1 MEPLRTIFAPSR
13 CPLKMQL
20 SSQFPQLGPKTK
32 SAQTRSLRAQTSN
45 HWTNALAISYANPR
59 SQLIRVL
66 AVTANKYPHPKLWKR
81 IWCHAGVHDFPHIFH
96 LHNVTVTE
104 ITGRVAN
111 NIQRRP
117 LVFLDHPCS
126 FFVSKVMFQFPNNSR
141 NEHFQR
147 WRKSNQW
154 PMFLFEIYLKVLHT
168 SLFLKYANNYCEWY
182 VEGLKS
188 KSWKSKE
195 IPGQNNLLW
204 CLLPFYAPALVHQH
218 FNHWCFLHIQGLVIY
233 IFAKIRFPIKQ
244 IAGLLCCVTSRKTKY
259 LI

>member
-1 MEPLRTIFAPSR
+1 MRDTAHQCCRRQRNYGPQNERFHQVPSANSKTYGQYKLQEPNNPAMEPLRTIFAPSR

-59 SQLIRVL
+59 SQLMRVL
-66 AVTANKYPHPKLWKR
+66 AVTAYKYPHPKLWKR
-81 IWCHAGVHDFPHIFH
+81 IRCHAGVHDFPHIFH
-96 LHNVTVTE
+96 LHNVTVTV

-147 WRKSNQW
+147 WRKSNQ
-154 PMFLFEIYLKVLHT
+154 
-168 SLFLKYANNYCEWY
+168 
-182 VEGLKS
+182 
-188 KSWKSKE
+188 
-195 IPGQNNLLW
+195 
-204 CLLPFYAPALVHQH
+204 
-218 FNHWCFLHIQGLVIY
+218 
-233 IFAKIRFPIKQ
+233 
-244 IAGLLCCVTSRKTKY
+244 
-259 LI
+259 